1 MIDPKKVAI
10 DWTARRKHP
19 SEVIRLARI
28 IHKGLGID
36 PIPAQATAY
45 TLYARYL
52 STGTR
57 TASDLMAKVAQVI
70 EVPGQPLCRFIEA
83 KWASDDSPWGKV
95 AGTPGGGGSGDS
107 APAPA
112 YGAGCFLPGTEIKVP
127 GGTVPIEDLSSGDT
141 ITVFDPDTGLT
152 SPRKLKDTTGLL
164 DAPKHLSL
172 NLEGGRKIL
181 CTEAHRML
189 TPDGF
194 KKAGSLSAG
203 DALRNADN
211 TDTEVTSINM
221 VEGPVKVINLD
232 VGGAPSTFIA
242 DGCVV
247 HNSAIVRD
255 ENDKFVRVSKMATPA
270 DEPEIEDDF
279 NDQIE
284 DAEGFGEPPEDIF
297 AEVGLY
303 PARAVNATYHIARM
317 LGEEHDTALAGSLYA
332 AQIVNRYSEKLLS
345 RL

>member
-95 AGTPGGGGSGDS
+95 AGTPGGGGSGGGGGGDTGVS
-107 APAPA
+107 APD
-112 YGAGCFLPGTEIKVP
+112 
-127 GGTVPIEDLSSGDT
+127 GGGVIQG
-141 ITVFDPDTGLT
+141 
-152 SPRKLKDTTGLL
+152 
-164 DAPKHLSL
+164 
-172 NLEGGRKIL
+172 
-181 CTEAHRML
+181 
-189 TPDGF
+189 
-194 KKAGSLSAG
+194 
-203 DALRNADN
+203 
-211 TDTEVTSINM
+211 
-221 VEGPVKVINLD
+221 EGP
-232 VGGAPSTFIA
+232 
-242 DGCVV
+242 
-247 HNSAIVRD
+247 
-255 ENDKFVRVSKMATPA
+255 E
-270 DEPEIEDDF
+270 EPEMEDDF